1 MAFAGAAHRFRKIC
15 TSMAFWLPS
24 GCVIPVEPTNM
35 PGLMSAID
43 DFTIATN
50 SGLSV
55 TVNLT
60 SAPSRFLIT
69 INRPLDPVDG
79 AADAD
84 GFLRRCRQ
92 RETDKREA

>member
-1 MAFAGAAHRFRKIC
+1 MC
-15 TSMAFWLPS
+15 TSTAFWLPS

-60 SAPSRFLIT
+60 SAPSPARRGRQGRSR
-69 INRPLDPVDG
+69 RPRAYVVTFWAWLSSLDFYGDG
-79 AADAD
+79 LDLLSWIFDDDAE
-84 GFLRRCRQ
+84 G
-92 RETDKREA
+92 